1 MKVIRTINGKE
12 TDITRGVLRKCYT
25 SLNLE
30 KIDGKLVRVKNS
42 NRS

>member
-1 MKVIRTINGKE
+1 MKVIRTTNGKE
-12 TDITRGVLRKCYT
+12 TDVTRDVLRECYT

-42 NRS
+42 DRS